1 VSTLEQILVG
11 GITWVSAF
19 PAFADLPQG
28 RSVPLGTREKG
39 RGPEGVNRP
48 DLLPEGPKVNIID
61 LEKMLAPSQAK
72 KIDKLLSSLET
83 DTGVKFRVL
92 CQRYPQT
99 PGLAIKSYWELND
112 NSIVMV
118 VDRGASKSGMAN
130 ILNFNVG
137 PGVELALPPVFWT
150 RLRNYFGTVYYVKEN
165 GEDSAIINAVDTVV
179 GCLRK
184 GFCTDVPQDLKDIAN
199 GKF

>member
-1 VSTLEQILVG
+1 M
-11 GITWVSAF
+11 
-19 PAFADLPQG
+19 ADLPQG
-28 RSVPLGTREKG
+28 RSVPLGSRERG

-48 DLLPEGPKVNIID
+48 DLLPDGPKVNVID

-72 KIDKLLSSLET
+72 KLDKLLATLEQ
-83 DTGVKFRVL
+83 DTGYKFRVL

-99 PGLAIKSYWELND
+99 PGLAIKNYWGLD
-112 NSIVMV
+112 DKSIVMV

-137 PGVELALPPVFWT
+137 PGVELALPPIFWT
-150 RLRNYFGTVYYVKEN
+150 RLRNYFGTVYYVRDN
-165 GEDSAIINAVDTVV
+165 GEDTAIINAVDTVV

-199 GKF
+199 GNF

>member
-1 VSTLEQILVG
+1 MQIVG
-11 GITWVSAF
+11 AAIFGAYAF

-28 RSVPLGTREKG
+28 RSVPFGTREKA

-48 DLLPEGPKVNIID
+48 DLLPDGPKVNIID
-61 LEKMLAPSQAK
+61 LEKMLAPSQSK
-72 KIDKLLSSLET
+72 KIDKLLANLER
-83 DTGVKFRVL
+83 DTGYKFRVL

-99 PGLAIKSYWELND
+99 PGLAIKNYWDLD
-112 NSIVMV
+112 DKSIVMV

-137 PGVELALPPVFWT
+137 QGVDLALPPVFWT
-150 RLRNYFGTVYYVKEN
+150 RLRNFFGTVYYVKDN

-179 GCLRK
+179 ACLRK
-184 GFCTDVPQDLKDIAN
+184 GFCTDVPKDLKDIAN
-199 GKF
+199 GNF